1 MKSFVRLLHDDE
13 ADPLAA
19 TPEGTIPP
27 KSRASTQ
34 DTVPASEMFLT
45 LPTLEAFVE
54 GGDTFLAKKERAALA
69 RQHSRDASS
78 LDCNRLARA
87 GSTGSKG
94 QATPAGGESKRCHVI
109 SRASSW
115 TAAEGAEPG
124 AGGEGGSAIG
134 EEGDEKEKALL
145 EHLMAVLGQVPNGQ
159 SKQASGGG
167 DGHGVR
173 GHLESFDVDSDG
185 VLSVEEF
192 IAALRSL
199 GARGGQ
205 FRGRSG
211 VETLLS
217 RFRDGR
223 MKTAGT
229 QNGASIVKITWWFD
243 ELSKAGAKA
252 HDAVD
257 PVRGNYDKGNANR
270 GHPAGPRGPEEHERG
285 LGKDNSTAGEALR
298 RAVRLAE
305 AKGTTLERTFARLD
319 EDGDGFI
326 TLRQL
331 LRGLDQLDV
340 FEQVGELQAGA
351 GQLSAT
357 KNTKNG
363 EKRKQ

>member
-1 MKSFVRLLHDDE
+1 MYFLATDALFARIPALLAVHNNATVAVQLGEVKSFVRLLHDDVV
-13 ADPLAA
+13 DPLTA

-34 DTVPASEMFLT
+34 DMVSARDMFLT
-45 LPTLEAFVE
+45 LPALEAFVE
-54 GGDTFLAKKERAALA
+54 GGDAFLAKKERAALA

-78 LDCNRLARA
+78 RDHNRLAQTE
-87 GSTGSKG
+87 SMVSKREG
-94 QATPAGGESKRCHVI
+94 TPAEDEDLRCRGI

-115 TAAEGAEPG
+115 TAAEGLDPS
-124 AGGEGGSAIG
+124 AGGGIAI

-145 EHLMAVLGQVPNGQ
+145 EHLMEILALVPHGQ
-159 SKQASGGG
+159 SKQASGGS

-173 GHLESFDVDSDG
+173 GHLESFDVDGDG

-199 GARGGQ
+199 GARGGT
-205 FRGRSG
+205 FHGRSG
-211 VETLLS
+211 VEALVS

-223 MKTAGT
+223 TSTTGT
-229 QNGASIVKITWWFD
+229 QHRASIVKIAWWFD

-252 HDAVD
+252 HGVADSM
-257 PVRGNYDKGNANR
+257 RGNTDKGE
-270 GHPAGPRGPEEHERG
+270 GSLGTEQHERD
-285 LGKDNSTAGEALR
+285 LRNDNSVAGEALR

-331 LRGLDQLDV
+331 LRGLDQLGV
-340 FEQVGELQAGA
+340 FEQV
-351 GQLSAT
+351 
-357 KNTKNG
+357 
-363 EKRKQ
+363 R

>member
-1 MKSFVRLLHDDE
+1 MKSFVRLLHDDDVV
-13 ADPLAA
+13 DPP
-19 TPEGTIPP
+19 TVSPEGTIPP

-34 DTVPASEMFLT
+34 DLVPAREMFLT
-45 LPTLEAFVE
+45 LPALEAFVE
-54 GGDTFLAKKERAALA
+54 GGDVFLAKKERAALA

-78 LDCNRLARA
+78 LDHDRLAQTEPTA
-87 GSTGSKG
+87 SKG
-94 QATPAGGESKRCHVI
+94 EGTPAGGERMRGRGI

-115 TAAEGAEPG
+115 TAAEGSEPS
-124 AGGEGGSAIG
+124 AGGGSTTEDG
-134 EEGDEKEKALL
+134 EEKEKALL
-145 EHLMAVLGQVPNGQ
+145 EQLMAILALVPHGE

-199 GARGGQ
+199 GARGGK
-205 FRGRSG
+205 FRGRTG
-211 VETLLS
+211 VETLVS

-223 MKTAGT
+223 TGTVGT
-229 QNGASIVKITWWFD
+229 QNGASIVKIAWWFD
-243 ELSKAGAKA
+243 ELSKAGGKA
-252 HDAVD
+252 NDAID
-257 PVRGNYDKGNANR
+257 PMRGNIDKGGGSRSAK
-270 GHPAGPRGPEEHERG
+270 EHEHSLRT
-285 LGKDNSTAGEALR
+285 DNSAAGETLR

-331 LRGLDQLDV
+331 LRGLDQLGV
-340 FEQVGELQAGA
+340 FEQVI
-351 GQLSAT
+351 
-357 KNTKNG
+357 
-363 EKRKQ
+363 